1 MRIIIVGCGKVGSEL
16 AGQLS
21 AAGHDLTLIDLSER
35 RLDELSNTYDLA
47 TVKGSGTSYH
57 VLREA
62 GVQDTDL
69 LIAVTTHDE
78 INLLSCLIARKA
90 SGCHAIARV
99 ALSAMSWVFRWSST
113 PSCPPRVLFR
123 V

>member
-1 MRIIIVGCGKVGSEL
+1 MNCPTHTI
-16 AGQLS
+16 
-21 AAGHDLTLIDLSER
+21 
-35 RLDELSNTYDLA
+35 LA

-99 ALSAMSWVFRWSST
+99 RD
-113 PSCPPRVLFR
+113 PGICIRPRLYPR
-123 V
+123 